1 MDIKELHA
9 FITVADLKSVS
20 LAAEQIH
27 ITQPAVSKR
36 IASLEN
42 QLGSPLFDRV
52 GRQLKI
58 TEAGMAFLPPARNIL
73 QTVEDGKKAV
83 QNLTSEVIGD
93 LRLGT
98 SHHIGLHRLPPV
110 LRRFSQDFE
119 KVNLQLHFNDSEI
132 IIEKVLQGQ
141 LDIGVVTLPER
152 TIDHLGQF
160 LAWTDNLHFVIGR
173 NSPIKKTI
181 SMADLASMR
190 SVLPEKGTVTRDIL
204 EDKLRKEGVSLKETL
219 STNYL
224 ETIKMMVSVGLG
236 WSILPETMLSDELQ
250 AFKVKG
256 IQLSRKLGLVYDTRR
271 TLPNSAKT
279 FIRLIQSQ

>member
-9 FITVADLKSVS
+9 FITVADVKSVS

-27 ITQPAVSKR
+27 LTQPAVSKR
-36 IASLEN
+36 IASLEI
-42 QLGSPLFDRV
+42 QLGTALFDRI

-58 TEAGMAFLPPARNIL
+58 TEAGMAFLPLARNIL

-83 QNLTSEVIGD
+83 QNLTREVIGD

-110 LRRFSQDFE
+110 LRRFSQDYE

-132 IIEKVLQGQ
+132 IIEKVLHGE

-152 TIDHLGQF
+152 DIEHLGQF
-160 LAWTDNLHFVIGR
+160 PAWTDKLHFVIGKDY
-173 NSPIKKTI
+173 PVKKTI
-181 SMADLASMR
+181 SAAELATMR
-190 SVLPEKGTVTRDIL
+190 SVLPERGTVTRDIL
-204 EDKLRKEGVSLKETL
+204 EHKLRKEGVTLKETL

-250 AFKVKG
+250 SFKVKG
-256 IQLSRKLGLVYDTRR
+256 LQLSRNLGIVYDTRR

-279 FIRLIQSQ
+279 FIKLIQGK

>member
-9 FITVADLKSVS
+9 FITVADVKSVS

-27 ITQPAVSKR
+27 LTQPAVSKR
-36 IASLEN
+36 IASLET
-42 QLGSPLFDRV
+42 QLGTALFDRI

-58 TEAGMAFLPPARNIL
+58 TEAGIAFLPLARNIL

-110 LRRFSQDFE
+110 LRRFSQDYE

-132 IIEKVLQGQ
+132 IIEKVLHGE

-152 TIDHLGQF
+152 DIEHLGQF
-160 LAWTDNLHFVIGR
+160 LAWMDKLHFVIGQDY
-173 NSPIKKTI
+173 SVKKTI
-181 SMADLASMR
+181 TVAELATMR
-190 SVLPEKGTVTRDIL
+190 SVLPERGTVTRDIL
-204 EDKLRKEGVSLKETL
+204 EHKLRKEGVTLKETL

-224 ETIKMMVSVGLG
+224 ETIKMMVGVGLG

-250 AFKVKG
+250 SFKVKG
-256 IQLSRKLGLVYDTRR
+256 LQLSRNLGIVYDTRR

-279 FIRLIQSQ
+279 FIKLIQTK